1 MPYKDLEKQKEYNA
15 KYRQSEK
22 GLAYAAKAK
31 AERAAKKRTDH
42 TRKIEREYYLM
53 KTYNISLEHY
63 NKMWADQNG
72 CCAICGIHSSA
83 LPKSLMVDH
92 CHATGAV
99 RGLLCNEC
107 NLGVGKFK
115 DNITTL
121 QNAIKYLGGNNG
133 NE

>member
-1 MPYKDLEKQKEYNA
+1 MPYKDPAKHKQNNQDYQKTD
-15 KYRQSEK
+15 KCK
-22 GLAYAAKAK
+22 AA
-31 AERAAKKRTDH
+31 RAAKRRTECAKKR
-42 TRKIEREYYLM
+42 EREYYLM
-53 KTYNISLEHY
+53 KTYNIGLEDY
-63 NKMWADQNG
+63 NKMWADQSG

-121 QNAIKYLGGNNG
+121 QNAIKYLGGKNG